1 VAAPSILLAIKLLCT
16 SFDAAKYVAARA
28 ERCLPLFVSKK
39 SLFGIASASPCQPV
53 VVIFIVPVFVVVRMW
68 QQHLLLLNRRDAVL
82 VVALLLVDAVAVAVD
97 PQ

>member
-1 VAAPSILLAIKLLCT
+1 MIGFEKEPTLSIL
-16 SFDAAKYVAARA
+16 
-28 ERCLPLFVSKK
+28 
-39 SLFGIASASPCQPV
+39 GIASASSPLCQPV
-53 VVIFIVPVFVVVRMW
+53 VVLFVVPVFVVVRMW